1 MGDGEHP
8 RVIAFSPRDP
18 ETTIERRPTKR
29 RYRVIALLC
38 AMYLITYMDRTNL
51 SIIAPLVS
59 QEFKFDKVTMGVI
72 FSAFSWSYTIFQIP
86 CGYLG
91 DRFGPRRMLGSFAL
105 YWSALTAAIVAA
117 RTTAGFWVSRFFFGI
132 GEDGG
137 IAAAEPRMD
146 FCG

>member
-1 MGDGEHP
+1 MRDGEQPAYAAASPYDP
-8 RVIAFSPRDP
+8 RCSSGP
-18 ETTIERRPTKR
+18 RPTKS

-51 SIIAPLVS
+51 SIIAPLIS
-59 QEFKFDKVTMGVI
+59 KEFSFDKLTMGFI

-91 DRFGPRRMLGSFAL
+91 DRYGPRRMLGSFAL